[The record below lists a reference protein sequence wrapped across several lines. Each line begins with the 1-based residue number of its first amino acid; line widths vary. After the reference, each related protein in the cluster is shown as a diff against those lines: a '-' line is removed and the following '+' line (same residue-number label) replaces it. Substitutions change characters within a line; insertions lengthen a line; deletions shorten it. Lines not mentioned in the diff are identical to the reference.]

1 MEVPSVCL
9 LSFLEPTPVITLEVD
24 SAVMCMDF
32 CPRAPR
38 YVAIGT
44 ESGEIDL
51 FDLMAVSV
59 SEEGDD

>member
-1 MEVPSVCL
+1 
-9 LSFLEPTPVITLEVD
+9 
-24 SAVMCMDF
+24 MCMDF

-59 SEEGDD
+59 SEEGDE